1 MQKQEIV
8 VMSEKINC
16 LKYWILSTVIADTD
30 KDKVKDGEVIQIN
43 NQLDGVAP
51 LTAAPLGCNSP
62 PGKIKLI
69 RYDCLN
75 Q

>member
-1 MQKQEIV
+1 
-8 VMSEKINC
+8 MSEEINC

-30 KDKVKDGEVIQIN
+30 KDKVKDDEVIPIN

-51 LTAAPLGCNSP
+51 LTADPLGWNSP
-62 PGKIKLI
+62 PGKIHLI

-75 Q
+75 CPTNNKKK